1 MSAKGVGRQGAGD
14 DGRTWVMK
22 MGWMTSRLS
31 LKADERKR

>member
-1 MSAKGVGRQGAGD
+1 MSAKWARRQGTGD